1 MSSAVST
8 LQAYRRTL
16 SAQREDLDQQIQKID
31 GALEAM
37 GIGAVRVGTRGPGRP
52 ARAAAGGS
60 RPGSLKSQ
68 IERVL
73 SGGNIMAVKDITTG
87 VLKAGYKT
95 RNKTLAKSVGIALAE
110 MPNVAKVARGRFR
123 LR

>member
-52 ARAAAGGS
+52 ARAAGGS

-73 SGGNIMAVKDITTG
+73 SGGDIMAVKDITTG